1 MKFVED
7 FSEARLE
14 NSLDR
19 KLDMA
24 TVMKQI
30 FTEEIT
36 ENNTT
41 RWVISNYTLPISTRR
56 KLVLPYRLL
65 TDIWCHEKDIQ

>member
-1 MKFVED
+1 MSTYFPPILQLVILSITSISEDDMKFVED

-24 TVMKQI
+24 TVIKQI

-41 RWVISNYTLPISTRR
+41 G
-56 KLVLPYRLL
+56 
-65 TDIWCHEKDIQ
+65 